1 MDKDS
6 QVFGAAVSAT
16 AARRAPEIGQIY
28 HLAEMENLSSIVKH
42 GLMSTERLLDLAQV
56 SNTRRPGLLR
66 GHRQDHVQLTDG
78 IVIRDQRPMPP
89 SALASALE
97 PGLSPADWYAL
108 LNGFVFLWPDRG
120 RLERHLR
127 ACKGRPQALLTFDSR
142 EILGQFAGDI
152 FVSPINTGNARRKPA
167 RRGWETFVPYK
178 TWLEQG
184 WPSGARNRPP
194 AEVVL
199 RGVLPVKAPYLID
212 IVRV

>member
-6 QVFGAAVSAT
+6 QVFGAAVAG
-16 AARRAPEIGQIY
+16 AAAKGSREIGLLY

-42 GLMSTERLLDLAQV
+42 GLMSTKRLLDLAQV
-56 SNTRRPGLLR
+56 SNPRRPGLLR
-66 GHRQDHVQLTDG
+66 GHRQDPVQLADG

-89 SALASALE
+89 SALSQALD

-127 ACKGRPQALLTFDSR
+127 ACKGRPQALLTFDSGK
-142 EILGQFAGDI
+142 LLNHFASDA

-167 RRGWETFVPYK
+167 LRGRETFVPYN
-178 TWLEQG
+178 TWLEHG
-184 WPSGARNRPP
+184 WPNGPRNRPP
-194 AEVVL
+194 AEVVF
-199 RGVLPVKAPYLID
+199 RGVLPVKEPYLIN
-212 IVRV
+212 IARI